1 MVIIRRSNLK
11 YKSETEIGYSGCGD
25 RRKSC
30 VAERRNN
37 SVGRSLP
44 LCSIVSA
51 LYASELNFYLFKMVD
66 KTITVSDET
75 YEKIKSQLQEDEV
88 EEVDVNALDDFVGKK
103 LFIRTVTYHCT
114 GKVVKRVGK
123 FFELKDGAFIGDSG
137 RFHDALSTGELSEVE
152 PTGQMWVNT
161 DSIVDMFPWSHK
173 LPKKQ
178 V

>member
-1 MVIIRRSNLK
+1 M
-11 YKSETEIGYSGCGD
+11 
-25 RRKSC
+25 
-30 VAERRNN
+30 A
-37 SVGRSLP
+37 
-44 LCSIVSA
+44 
-51 LYASELNFYLFKMVD
+51 D